1 MNSVAHTTLDTKG
14 SDFAALQIFFNNLE
28 WLH

>member
-1 MNSVAHTTLDTKG
+1 MNSVAHTALDTKG
-14 SDFAALQIFFNNLE
+14 SDFAALQIFNNLE